1 MIYLLTLSIFL
12 FGCSYIYWLEEQKQ
26 TELSLTLKVGDP
38 DRVKAIQE
46 AKKNEMI
53 SDWLFLASMILLM
66 FYLWALAYSFV

>member
-26 TELSLTLKVGDP
+26 TELSLTLEVGDP
-38 DRVKAIQE
+38 GRVKAIEE
-46 AKKNEMI
+46 AKKNEII
-53 SDWLFLASMILLM
+53 SDWLFLASMILLF